1 MCLVCIIN
9 AEESRLELEKKNGR
23 RKLARTDVPNSN
35 ENSNHNNVN
44 IKLDHDRKNGNEA
57 FHYFAIGSMT
67 NSHAMG
73 LREINPISSQPA
85 LLTGWRL
92 LFRSAG
98 GMATIEK
105 MDDTLQLVPEDVEN
119 YPFDGVHGVLHLL
132 TWADVRS
139 LDDFEGGYD
148 RVACEVQ
155 LYNGTTVSAFAYQM
169 NKATMRLPHEL
180 PTERYL
186 DIIAQG
192 CLTHGVDI
200 SWIEFI
206 RQHPNIAR
214 KQPVDFACF
223 TMTTAA
229 VPILSWEE
237 IGEHTGTISDSNEF
251 DFSGNDTQMN
261 DLSVESTE
269 QPVPSTLWIVINN
282 KVLEF
287 RGDTHSFFPFGY
299 FVKHGIGGT
308 DFTVRFAKAFYEPKY
323 TFNVTAN
330 RSSELTLEHRAWIED
345 QFACPPPALARSRW
359 SMVGVVRTELLRAVG
374 GGRVGKRVGGT
385 SELKTLNLSSDMAAG
400 VNQFFIDGNSAT
412 VWLVADGVHVGQ
424 TLGLRKIS
432 ASIYKEPV
440 RIRIKHLSL
449 SNALGT
455 CLTIPTDINTIH
467 FCWDGDKWCQDI
479 L

>member
-9 AEESRLELEKKNGR
+9 AEESRLELEKKND
-23 RKLARTDVPNSN
+23 RKKIAKTDINCF
-35 ENSNHNNVN
+35 ENTS
-44 IKLDHDRKNGNEA
+44 DHSDDRKNRNHEA

-85 LLTGWRL
+85 LLYNWRL

-105 MDDTLQLVPEDVEN
+105 IDDMSKQLIPEIDVNN
-119 YPFDGVHGVLHLL
+119 YPFEGVHGVLHLL
-132 TWADVRS
+132 TWADLQS
-139 LDDFEGGYD
+139 LDDFEGGYE
-148 RVACEVQ
+148 RVSCEVQ
-155 LYNGTTVSAFAYQM
+155 LYNGTIISAFAYQM
-169 NKATMRLPHEL
+169 NKMTMRLPHEL

-206 RQHPNIAR
+206 RQHPCIPR
-214 KQPVDFACF
+214 KKPADFASF
-223 TMTTAA
+223 AMTTAA
-229 VPILSWEE
+229 VPILSWEQ
-237 IGEHTGTISDSNEF
+237 ISEHTGTIPEKREF
-251 DFSGNDTQMN
+251 DSSTDMTSDAND
-261 DLSVESTE
+261 SSESIDNT
-269 QPVPSTLWIVINN
+269 VSLDKSTLWIVINN

-287 RGDTHSFFPFGY
+287 RGDTNSFFPFGY

-323 TFNVTAN
+323 TFNVTAT
-330 RSSELTLEHRAWIED
+330 RSFELCQEHRCWIED

-359 SMVGVVRTELLRAVG
+359 SMVGVVHTELLRAIG
-374 GGRVGKRVGGT
+374 NGRVGKRVGDR
-385 SELKTLNLSSDMAAG
+385 SERILNLASDMAAG
-400 VNQFFIDGNSAT
+400 VNQFFVEGTSAT
-412 VWLVADGVHVGQ
+412 LWIVADGSHVGQ
-424 TLGLRKIS
+424 TLSLRKT
-432 ASIYKEPV
+432 ASTAYIEPV

-449 SNALGT
+449 TNVLGT
-455 CLTIPTDINTIH
+455 YLTLTPDIYTLH
-467 FCWDGDKWCQDI
+467 FCWDGNKWCQDTS
-479 L
+479 